1 MNQAEQQR
9 IEVQEELYKDE
20 LDMLGVMIFLAK
32 HKKTILRAPLAA
44 ALVSAAI
51 SFVLPNTYK
60 ATTKLLPPQ
69 QSQSSAMALLSQLG
83 GIAGMATG
91 GGSALKNP
99 NDMYVGMLQS
109 RTIEDR
115 LIDRFKLKQ
124 VYEVDLT
131 DKARER
137 LEKDTEVTA
146 GKDGLITIDVE
157 SKDQKLAAPLANA
170 YVEELL
176 KLTNDLAVTEASQR
190 RVFFERQ
197 MEATKNNLATAEA
210 SLKHSLDTHG
220 VISVDVD
227 SRAVLETGGRLRAQI
242 SLKEIQLNSMRAFVT
257 EENPDFKRTEEEL
270 KSLRAELSKLE
281 NGRGASSTGDQGG
294 KSDSGLENIKVLRDV
309 KYQQMLYELLAKQY
323 EIARLDEAKD
333 AALIQV
339 LDSAV
344 EPERKFKPKR
354 SIIVLVATFATFALA
369 LLYAFI
375 KESRE
380 KLLQEPAGAEKWAQF
395 RSYLVG
401 KSKKVS
407 R

>member
-1 MNQAEQQR
+1 MDQAEQQR
-9 IEVQEELYKDE
+9 ISVQEDLYKDE

-32 HKKTILRAPLAA
+32 HKKTLLGVPLAA
-44 ALVSAAI
+44 ALVSAAV
-51 SFVLPNTYK
+51 SFALPNTYK

-83 GIAGMATG
+83 GIAGIAT

-115 LIDRFKLKQ
+115 LIDRFNLKQ
-124 VYEVDLT
+124 VYKVEL
-131 DKARER
+131 KEAARER
-137 LEKDTEVTA
+137 LENDTDVTS
-146 GKDGLITIDVE
+146 GKDGLISIDVE
-157 SKDQKLAAPLANA
+157 GKDQKLVAPLANA
-170 YVEELL
+170 YVDELL
-176 KLTNDLAVTEASQR
+176 KLTKDLAVTEASQR

-197 MEATKNNLATAEA
+197 LEATKNNLAAAEA
-210 SLKHSLDTHG
+210 ALKRNLDVHG
-220 VISVDVD
+220 VISVDAD

-257 EENPDFKRTEEEL
+257 DENPDFKRTEEEL

-281 NGRGASSTGDQGG
+281 NGRGAGSADDQDGRG
-294 KSDSGLENIKVLRDV
+294 EAGLANIKVLRDV

-333 AALIQV
+333 SSIIQV
-339 LDSAV
+339 LDPAIQ
-344 EPERKFKPKR
+344 PERKFKPKR
-354 SIIVLVATFATFALA
+354 AIIILVATFASFALA
-369 LLYAFI
+369 LLFAFL

-380 KLLQEPAGAEKWAQF
+380 KMLQEPLGAEKWAQF
-395 RSYLVG
+395 RSYLFG
-401 KSKKVS
+401 KPQK
-407 R
+407 

>member
-1 MNQAEQQR
+1 MNQAEQQQ
-9 IEVQEELYKDE
+9 IEMQEELYKDQ

-32 HKKTILRAPLAA
+32 HKKTILGVPCAA
-44 ALVSAAI
+44 ALVSAAV
-51 SFVLPNTYK
+51 SFALPNTYK

-83 GIAGMATG
+83 GIAGIATG
-91 GGSALKNP
+91 GGGLKNP

-115 LIDRFKLKQ
+115 LINRFKLKEVYQ
-124 VYEVDLT
+124 VDMN

-137 LEKDTEVTA
+137 LENNTDVTS
-146 GKDGLITIDVE
+146 GKDGLITIEVE
-157 SKDQKLAAPLANA
+157 SKDQKLVAPLANA
-170 YVEELL
+170 YVDELL
-176 KLTNDLAVTEASQR
+176 RLTNVLAVTEASQR
-190 RVFFERQ
+190 RVFFQRQ
-197 MEATKNNLATAEA
+197 MEATKNNLAAAEA
-210 SLKHSLDTHG
+210 ALKRSLDTHG

-257 EENPDFKRTEEEL
+257 TQNPDFQRTEQEL

-281 NGRGASSTGDQGG
+281 NGRGTSSADSENTR
-294 KSDSGLENIKVLRDV
+294 SESGLENIKILRDV
-309 KYQQMLYELLAKQY
+309 KYQQMLYELLAKQF

-333 AALIQV
+333 SSIIQV
-339 LDSAV
+339 LDPAV

-354 SIIVLVATFATFALA
+354 AIIILVATFASFALA
-369 LLYAFI
+369 LIIAFLRES
-375 KESRE
+375 KERM
-380 KLLQEPAGAEKWAQF
+380 LQKPLEAKKWAQF
-395 RSYLVG
+395 KSYLSG
-401 KSKKVS
+401 KNH